1 MLSVVWRT
9 SDQGLLL
16 IPDCLLKSKQ
26 SSCWREKIWIYMQ
39 ESPKHWPW
47 QRVNWWTFYT
57 DFLVLTSLL
66 FSPSLSPPL
75 NIFIPASFPVQH
87 HLVSRATPHISPP
100 RDRDPPLH
108 FRPFLTDTCLST
120 LLSLLHMTH
129 YSSYKRLAGKMLGT
143 NRWLSSN
150 FLSLS
155 KLPLNTITLANHK
168 LEPHE
173 SRGWFYLYPEKN
185 SLHIFPLFH
194 IYESNYG
201 DGCSYGSRTFL
212 SQLHLIKSALLM
224 LFRQWSVSAYP
235 HTSTVESWSCIGLRC
250 EIQIVNNSCFPKIVL
265 IMKFCPTRGQKMSIH
280 KCYLAG
286 FNETSTV
293 RHAQTLRLQRRL
305 RFLAKIQKKKKPPAV
320 AARVVFCSCGLL
332 DCISCLWVELSHCS
346 SQDGQLSS
354 ISRVLRFI
362 VAVII
367 LLRRIFFCWLIMVRF
382 IKLSPETFC
391 MPPEGMMNQKARPAD
406 MCLLA
411 CLHFCRCDSAGYSAD
426 LLC

>member
-39 ESPKHWPW
+39 ESPKPWPW

-57 DFLVLTSLL
+57 DFLLLTSLL

-129 YSSYKRLAGKMLGT
+129 YSSYKRLAGKTLGT

-155 KLPLNTITLANHK
+155 KLPLKTITLANHK

-173 SRGWFYLYPEKN
+173 SRGWFYLYPEKIPYTF
-185 SLHIFPLFH
+185 SLCFIFM
-194 IYESNYG
+194 N
-201 DGCSYGSRTFL
+201 
-212 SQLHLIKSALLM
+212 LITGMDA
-224 LFRQWSVSAYP
+224 V
-235 HTSTVESWSCIGLRC
+235 TVPEHSSHSCI
-250 EIQIVNNSCFPKIVL
+250 
-265 IMKFCPTRGQKMSIH
+265 
-280 KCYLAG
+280 
-286 FNETSTV
+286 
-293 RHAQTLRLQRRL
+293 
-305 RFLAKIQKKKKPPAV
+305 
-320 AARVVFCSCGLL
+320 
-332 DCISCLWVELSHCS
+332 
-346 SQDGQLSS
+346 
-354 ISRVLRFI
+354 
-362 VAVII
+362 
-367 LLRRIFFCWLIMVRF
+367 WL
-382 IKLSPETFC
+382 
-391 MPPEGMMNQKARPAD
+391 N
-406 MCLLA
+406 
-411 CLHFCRCDSAGYSAD
+411 
-426 LLC
+426 LLCWCYSGSDQFLLILIHLLWRAEAVPALDVNYKLWITVVSQK